1 MSRYEY
7 SNAPEWE
14 GNPKRKKTGWGQ
26 RSPGS
31 SRTPLTSGGW
41 RYSYWP
47 GRVQSINS
55 QYWNNSHNRKKVQL
69 HKALMNSHGP
79 CWSAWRRRSKQRTR
93 MVWRLGNCSHQ
104 AGANFIYPQTKL
116 SRRLCFFKH
125 PTSCMT
131 KNRIRMSTSRM
142 FGDWSVISKKS
153 NFWCHGQ
160 DIRPRKKRHGDFAN

>member
-1 MSRYEY
+1 MDVNAQAWRQNIKKNLDHGPSWWTRKDGKRRKSILDTHVLSTRSALNDHCSEQISRSGE
-7 SNAPEWE
+7 
-14 GNPKRKKTGWGQ
+14 Q
-26 RSPGS
+26 R
-31 SRTPLTSGGW
+31 
-41 RYSYWP
+41 
-47 GRVQSINS
+47 
-55 QYWNNSHNRKKVQL
+55 
-69 HKALMNSHGP
+69 NSHGP